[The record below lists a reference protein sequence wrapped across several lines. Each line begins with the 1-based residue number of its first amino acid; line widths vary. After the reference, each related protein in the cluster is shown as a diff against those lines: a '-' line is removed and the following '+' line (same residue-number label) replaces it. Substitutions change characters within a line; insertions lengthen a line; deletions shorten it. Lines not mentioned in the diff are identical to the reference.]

1 MTVKTFDRVPTPS
14 EPITLEMDKI
24 SQDSVNQAW
33 QDYQAKPEYK
43 EFNKHD
49 MIDSMLQK
57 ANQTDE

>member
-1 MTVKTFDRVPTPS
+1 MTVKTFDRVSTPN
-14 EPITLEMDKI
+14 EPITLDMDNI

-57 ANQTDE
+57 TDKAD